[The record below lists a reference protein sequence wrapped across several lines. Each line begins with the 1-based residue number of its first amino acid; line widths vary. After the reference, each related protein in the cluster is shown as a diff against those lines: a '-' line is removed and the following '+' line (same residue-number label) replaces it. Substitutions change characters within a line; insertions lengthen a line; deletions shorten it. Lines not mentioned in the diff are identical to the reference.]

1 MSDGAALS
9 GGVRSSWH
17 DASFL
22 PARTQVGL
30 VDAPQTLR
38 SGDCEWKVEML
49 QAVLGQHASSMEAR
63 RKDKRG
69 RERERARERE
79 RERRRRRTGAKKGNI
94 WRS

>member
-1 MSDGAALS
+1 MQ
-9 GGVRSSWH
+9 V
-17 DASFL
+17 FL

-69 RERERARERE
+69 ARERESERE
-79 RERRRRRTGAKKGNI
+79 RERDKEKENGSKKGKI
-94 WRS
+94 SGEVEGS